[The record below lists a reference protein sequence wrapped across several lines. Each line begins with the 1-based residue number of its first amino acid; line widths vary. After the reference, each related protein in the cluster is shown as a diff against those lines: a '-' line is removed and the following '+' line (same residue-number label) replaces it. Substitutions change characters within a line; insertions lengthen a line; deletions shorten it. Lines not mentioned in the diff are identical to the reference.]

1 MKLKPG
7 QIIVGGNLLLL
18 LILEA
23 QVLWPQLFYGLIVAA
38 NLLLLVL
45 FYLLLRQPGK
55 SWWSLWL
62 LPFLVFNSINAYILL
77 IPQEVWLN
85 KIFIQALFV
94 LFLGFNFSYCK
105 QAYDFVFHP
114 EQENNLPNLAAN
126 FSFLSWFFALAAVY
140 GLQLF
145 LDLSYWI
152 LLVILIVLAIG
163 TTYLN
168 LWINRLLG
176 RERIIFMFLAAFIVA
191 QLAWAVYFLPFDYNS
206 LGLIIAL
213 VYYVVWN
220 LIRFYLSHNWNKKN
234 LRSLLVFAGL
244 IMALVLLTVKWR

>member
-18 LILEA
+18 LVLEA
-23 QVLWPQLFYGLIVAA
+23 QVFWPQFFYGLIVVA
-38 NLLLLVL
+38 NLLLLALV
-45 FYLLLRQPGK
+45 YLLLRQPGK
-55 SWWSLWL
+55 PWWPLWL
-62 LPFLVFNSINAYILL
+62 LPFLVFNSINAYVLL

-85 KIFIQALFV
+85 KFFIQALFI

-126 FSFLSWFFALAAVY
+126 FSFLSWFFALSAVY

-145 LDLSYWI
+145 LDLSYWVL
-152 LLVILIVLAIG
+152 LLVLIILAILS
-163 TTYLN
+163 TYLN
-168 LWINRLLG
+168 LWVNRLFSKKQA
-176 RERIIFMFLAAFIVA
+176 IFMFLAAFIVA

-213 VYYVVWN
+213 AYYVIWN

-244 IMALVLLTVKWR
+244 IMLLVLLTVKWR